1 MERKGYAEEQTI
13 NYYQV
18 DQKGTLSPAALL
30 SALQNAAIDHSDTL
44 GYTLDYLAE
53 LQCGWAVINWHIMVY
68 RMPAHRET
76 IRLETWSNKCRK
88 MQAERGYYL
97 FDEKGEKI
105 ADGMSRWIYMDFA
118 KRKPTNVPDDMIEKY
133 GTNQPPAIEWEKFRM
148 PPMPEGEPAAQQR
161 FIVTRRDT
169 DTNGHANNVKYLEW
183 ALDDVPDEIYDG
195 MTLKDIRVV
204 YRKECRRGDVVH
216 TKTFVEEK
224 DGEWETITFIF
235 DEEETVLTEIAILW
249 A

>member
-44 GYTLDYLAE
+44 GYTLDYLEE

-88 MQAERGYYL
+88 MQAERGWQRRIPDGFCWTCGL
-97 FDEKGEKI
+97 VFPAESGRKI
-105 ADGMSRWIYMDFA
+105 LRPMGRRQRGFPW
-118 KRKPTNVPDDMIEKY
+118 KR
-133 GTNQPPAIEWEKFRM
+133 R
-148 PPMPEGEPAAQQR
+148 
-161 FIVTRRDT
+161 
-169 DTNGHANNVKYLEW
+169 
-183 ALDDVPDEIYDG
+183 
-195 MTLKDIRVV
+195 
-204 YRKECRRGDVVH
+204 
-216 TKTFVEEK
+216 EE
-224 DGEWETITFIF
+224 
-235 DEEETVLTEIAILW
+235 
-249 A
+249 

>member
-88 MQAERGYYL
+88 MQAERGY
-97 FDEKGEKI
+97 
-105 ADGMSRWIYMDFA
+105 
-118 KRKPTNVPDDMIEKY
+118 
-133 GTNQPPAIEWEKFRM
+133 
-148 PPMPEGEPAAQQR
+148 
-161 FIVTRRDT
+161 
-169 DTNGHANNVKYLEW
+169 
-183 ALDDVPDEIYDG
+183 
-195 MTLKDIRVV
+195 
-204 YRKECRRGDVVH
+204 
-216 TKTFVEEK
+216 
-224 DGEWETITFIF
+224 
-235 DEEETVLTEIAILW
+235 
-249 A
+249 

>member
-44 GYTLDYLAE
+44 GYTLDYLEE

-88 MQAERGYYL
+88 G
-97 FDEKGEKI
+97 
-105 ADGMSRWIYMDFA
+105 
-118 KRKPTNVPDDMIEKY
+118 RKD
-133 GTNQPPAIEWEKFRM
+133 
-148 PPMPEGEPAAQQR
+148 
-161 FIVTRRDT
+161 
-169 DTNGHANNVKYLEW
+169 
-183 ALDDVPDEIYDG
+183 
-195 MTLKDIRVV
+195 
-204 YRKECRRGDVVH
+204 CRRYVPLDLHGFCKAQTH
-216 TKTFVEEK
+216 QC
-224 DGEWETITFIF
+224 
-235 DEEETVLTEIAILW
+235 AR
-249 A
+249 